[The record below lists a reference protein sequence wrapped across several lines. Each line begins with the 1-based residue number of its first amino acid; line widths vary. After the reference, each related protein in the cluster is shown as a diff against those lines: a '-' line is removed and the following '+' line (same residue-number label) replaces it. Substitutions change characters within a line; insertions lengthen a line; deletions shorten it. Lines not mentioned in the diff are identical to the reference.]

1 MRREGRVA
9 SLSLPFFAVAVALE
23 KTDSLPR
30 PSLRRTGHLR
40 VKICSMAHNR
50 LCRSGCSSR
59 WFSVPRPLL
68 YASSSLDIKAAS
80 TYASWIAPRFKQRYE
95 ADNGDKFRSGAM
107 KSSFIASS
115 IFFYFLSLLFC
126 LHLVLDH
133 EESEEK
139 FPFTEFPE
147 ERNILLLLCWIDH
160 ESGKADR
167 IRETFFVFCSI
178 EIALEM
184 GHGSNFFFLLFPNA
198 FLENKFRFSKS
209 EIYSYRKSLE
219 NIFIGK

>member
-1 MRREGRVA
+1 MFLYFSVWNCKIINRIFMIPPFIITLPNFKVKYIFQSLFLSTLLVIQRDWISPKNGNAPLEARRTRGL

-30 PSLRRTGHLR
+30 PSLRRRGHLR

-147 ERNILLLLCWIDH
+147 E
-160 ESGKADR
+160 
-167 IRETFFVFCSI
+167 
-178 EIALEM
+178 
-184 GHGSNFFFLLFPNA
+184 
-198 FLENKFRFSKS
+198 
-209 EIYSYRKSLE
+209 
-219 NIFIGK
+219 